1 MKTFRND
8 KFDILKLDRMAMS
21 VLLIL
26 IENYPLGV
34 SEKEIIAKITEKGLL
49 EMTDEEFDQYKK
61 EVALTKE
68 N

>member
-49 EMTDEEFDQYKK
+49 EMTDEDFDQYKK